1 MGEYNKSLHQT
12 KPFVTHLACARS
24 AQIVFAGEANVSR
37 PGGIVKRCSFVSK
50 AAGVRFTICLCLILG
65 GCQEQ
70 SQEDVSLELPEIVFL
85 TREGCPGSSAV
96 LKNLKDALADRGVAA
111 APVSID
117 LGDLAKED
125 FRTGYGTPT
134 ILVGG
139 IDLFGRTKPKPAT
152 PM

>member
-1 MGEYNKSLHQT
+1 M
-12 KPFVTHLACARS
+12 
-24 AQIVFAGEANVSR
+24 
-37 PGGIVKRCSFVSK
+37 SK
-50 AAGVRFTICLCLILG
+50 AAGILFTICLCLILG

-70 SQEDVSLELPEIVFL
+70 SQEDVSLELPEVVFL
-85 TREGCPGSSAV
+85 TRDGCPRSPAV
-96 LKNLKDALADRGVAA
+96 LKNLKAVLAERGVSE
-111 APVSID
+111 APVSVD
-117 LGDLAKED
+117 LGDLAKDD

>member
-1 MGEYNKSLHQT
+1 MIK
-12 KPFVTHLACARS
+12 V
-24 AQIVFAGEANVSR
+24 
-37 PGGIVKRCSFVSK
+37 
-50 AAGVRFTICLCLILG
+50 AGVRCAICLGLILG

-70 SQEDVSLELPEIVFL
+70 SQEDVSLELPEVVFL
-85 TREGCPGSSAV
+85 TREGCPGSPAV
-96 LKNLKDALADRGVAA
+96 LKNLKAALAERGVTE

-117 LGDLAKED
+117 LIDLAKED

-139 IDLFGRTKPKPAT
+139 IDLFGGTKPRPAT

>member
-1 MGEYNKSLHQT
+1 MLLVLGCGGKTLGLRR
-12 KPFVTHLACARS
+12 K
-24 AQIVFAGEANVSR
+24 IIGVSR
-37 PGGIVKRCSFVSK
+37 AGGIVKRCSIVSK
-50 AAGVRFTICLCLILG
+50 AAGVRFAIYLCLILG

-70 SQEDVSLELPEIVFL
+70 SQEGVSLELPEVVIL
-85 TREGCPGSSAV
+85 TREGCPGSPAV
-96 LKNLKDALADRGVAA
+96 LKNLKAALAERGITE